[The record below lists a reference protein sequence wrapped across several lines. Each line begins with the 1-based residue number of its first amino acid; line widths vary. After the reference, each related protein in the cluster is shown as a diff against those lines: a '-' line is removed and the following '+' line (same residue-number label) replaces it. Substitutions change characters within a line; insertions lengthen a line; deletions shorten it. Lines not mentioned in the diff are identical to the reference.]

1 MKGRDPCHDR
11 VHRDRLLGSRVHA
24 LFPWC
29 HPPFWI
35 VRQINDGL
43 SVSDSGCFL
52 SVSCFPC
59 PISLSLFL
67 ACDSRFL
74 FSILYFLFCSL
85 RSPLSAFLSPFPVLR
100 SPFFILRSSFS
111 VLRSP
116 LSALRSPPSALRPPS
131 SVLRPPSSVLR
142 PPFSVFDPFSD
153 WSLRKFYLQSFPQC

>member
-1 MKGRDPCHDR
+1 MKGRGPCHDR
-11 VHRDRLLGSRVHA
+11 VRRERLLGSRVHA

-35 VRQINDGL
+35 FRQINDGP
-43 SVSDSGCFL
+43 SVSDSGYFL

-59 PISLSLFL
+59 PISLSPFL

-85 RSPLSAFLSPFPVLR
+85 HSPLSFLPFPFSV
-100 SPFFILRSSFS
+100 LRSSFS

-116 LSALRSPPSALRPPS
+116 LSALRSPS

-142 PPFSVFDPFSD
+142 SPFSIR
-153 WSLRKFYLQSFPQC
+153 SLTDHYVSSIYSLFHNVN

>member
-1 MKGRDPCHDR
+1 MKGRGPCHDR
-11 VHRDRLLGSRVHA
+11 VRRERLLGSRVHA

-43 SVSDSGCFL
+43 SVSDSGYFL

-59 PISLSLFL
+59 PISLSPFL

-111 VLRSP
+111 ALRSP
-116 LSALRSPPSALRPPS
+116 LSALRPPS
-131 SVLRPPSSVLR
+131 
-142 PPFSVFDPFSD
+142 SVFDPFSD
-153 WSLRKFYLQSFPQC
+153 WLLRKFYLQSFPQC

>member
-1 MKGRDPCHDR
+1 MNGRGPCHDR
-11 VHRDRLLGSRVHA
+11 VRRERLLGSGVHA

-43 SVSDSGCFL
+43 SVSDSRYFL

-59 PISLSLFL
+59 PISLCPFL
-67 ACDSRFL
+67 AYDSRFL

-85 RSPLSAFLSPFPVLR
+85 RSLLSFLPFPFSVLR
-100 SPFFILRSSFS
+100 SPFFILRSSF
-111 VLRSP
+111 P
-116 LSALRSPPSALRPPS
+116 ALRSPS
-131 SVLRPPSSVLR
+131 SVLRSLFSVLR
-142 PPFSVFDPFSD
+142 SPFSVFDPFSV

>member
-1 MKGRDPCHDR
+1 MKGRGPCHDR
-11 VHRDRLLGSRVHA
+11 VRRERLLGSGVHA

-43 SVSDSGCFL
+43 SVSDSRYFL

-59 PISLSLFL
+59 PVSLCPFL
-67 ACDSRFL
+67 AYDSRFL

-85 RSPLSAFLSPFPVLR
+85 RSLLSFLPFPFSV
-100 SPFFILRSSFS
+100 LRSSFS

-116 LSALRSPPSALRPPS
+116 LS
-131 SVLRPPSSVLR
+131 VLRPPSSVLR
-142 PPFSVFDPFSD
+142 SPFSVLRSPFSVFDPFSD

>member
-1 MKGRDPCHDR
+1 MNGRGPCHDR
-11 VHRDRLLGSRVHA
+11 VRRERLLGSGVHA

-43 SVSDSGCFL
+43 SVSDSRYFL

-59 PISLSLFL
+59 PISLCPFL
-67 ACDSRFL
+67 AYDSRFL

-85 RSPLSAFLSPFPVLR
+85 RSLLSFLPFPFSVLR
-100 SPFFILRSSFS
+100 SPFFILRSSFPALRSPSSVLRSLFS

-116 LSALRSPPSALRPPS
+116 F
-131 SVLRPPSSVLR
+131 SVLRFRSVLC
-142 PPFSVFDPFSD
+142 
-153 WSLRKFYLQSFPQC
+153 LIIT